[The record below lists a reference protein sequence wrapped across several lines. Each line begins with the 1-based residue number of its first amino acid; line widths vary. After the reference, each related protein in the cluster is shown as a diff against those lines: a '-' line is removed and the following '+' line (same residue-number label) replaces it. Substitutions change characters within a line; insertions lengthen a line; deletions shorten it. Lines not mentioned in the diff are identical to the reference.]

1 MAASRTHATC
11 AILVYQFAEP
21 GDRRPPR
28 RDGLAEEA
36 VGLGEMGTES
46 MLITDARVVV
56 TSPGRNY
63 VTLIIDTDEGIR
75 GIGDA
80 TLNGRELSVASY
92 LQDHVVP
99 LLIGREANRIE
110 DIWHYLY
117 KGAYWRRG
125 PVTMTAI
132 AAVDVALWDIK
143 GKKAGMP
150 VYELL
155 GGAARTG
162 VMVYGHASGATL
174 AELSTD
180 FRAHLDQ
187 GFKAIRIQSAIPG
200 LPKTYGVP
208 VSNDA
213 FYEPASGS
221 LPQEDSWET
230 TSYLD
235 FAPTMFAAM
244 REEFGFGVHM
254 LHDAHHR
261 LSPIEAGRLGASL
274 EPYRPFW
281 IEDPTPAEDQTAFR
295 LIRQHTTTPIAVG
308 EVFNSIWDC
317 QTLITERLIDYI
329 RTSVVHAGG
338 ITHLRRIFSLAELYG
353 VRTGSHGAGDLSPIT
368 MAAALHVDLTVPNFG
383 IQEYMGHKGPAA
395 DVFRWNYTFADG
407 LMHPGDAPGIGVE
420 FDEEAA
426 AAYPY
431 DRKYLPVN
439 RRLDGTVHDW

>member
-1 MAASRTHATC
+1 
-11 AILVYQFAEP
+11 
-21 GDRRPPR
+21 
-28 RDGLAEEA
+28 
-36 VGLGEMGTES
+36 

-63 VTLIIDTDEGIR
+63 VTLIIETDEGIR

-92 LQDHVVP
+92 LEDHVVP

-155 GGAARTG
+155 GGAARSG
-162 VMVYGHASGATL
+162 VMVYGHASGESL
-174 AELSTD
+174 AELSAD
-180 FRAHLDQ
+180 FRAHLDL
-187 GFKAIRIQSAIPG
+187 GYKAIRIQSAVPG
-200 LPKTYGVP
+200 LRKTYGIP
-208 VSNDA
+208 AAGDA
-213 FYEPASGS
+213 VYEPASGS

-235 FAPTMFAAM
+235 FAPRMFEAM
-244 REEFGFGVHM
+244 REEFGYGVHM

-261 LSPIEAGRLGASL
+261 LSPIEAGRLGAAL

-281 IEDPTPAEDQTAFR
+281 MEDPTPAEDQTSFR

-329 RTSVVHAGG
+329 RATVVHAGG

-383 IQEYMGHKGPAA
+383 IQEYMGHKDPAG
-395 DVFRWNYTFADG
+395 DVFRTNYTFTDG

-426 AAYPY
+426 AEFPY

>member
-1 MAASRTHATC
+1 
-11 AILVYQFAEP
+11 
-21 GDRRPPR
+21 
-28 RDGLAEEA
+28 
-36 VGLGEMGTES
+36 

-63 VTLIIDTDEGIR
+63 VTLIIETDEGIR

-80 TLNGRELSVASY
+80 TLNGRELAVESY
-92 LQDHVVP
+92 LRDHIVP

-143 GKKAGMP
+143 GKAAGMP

-155 GGAARTG
+155 GGAARNG
-162 VMVYGHASGATL
+162 VMVYGHASGSDL
-174 AELSTD
+174 AELADD
-180 FRAHLDQ
+180 FRAHLDL
-187 GFKAIRIQSAIPG
+187 GYKAIRVQAAIPG
-200 LPKTYGVP
+200 VKKTYGIP
-208 VSNDA
+208 A
-213 FYEPASGS
+213 AGTYYEPASGS

-235 FAPTMFAAM
+235 FAPRLFEFV
-244 REEFGFGVHM
+244 RDEFGFGVHVM
-254 LHDAHHR
+254 HDVHHR
-261 LSPIEAGRLGASL
+261 LSPIEAGRLGKAL

-281 IEDPTPAEDQTAFR
+281 IEDPTPAEDQSSFR

-317 QTLITERLIDYI
+317 QQLITERLIDYI
-329 RTSVVHAGG
+329 RTSVSHAGG

-353 VRTGSHGAGDLSPIT
+353 VRSGSHGAGDLSPIT
-368 MAAALHVDLTVPNFG
+368 MAAALHVDLTIPNFG
-383 IQEYMGHKGPAA
+383 VQEYMGHTSQTAE
-395 DVFRWNYTFADG
+395 VFRHNYTFADG
-407 LMHPGDAPGIGVE
+407 LMHPGTAPGLGVE

-426 AAYPY
+426 AAFPY
-431 DRKYLPVN
+431 DPKYLPVN

>member
-1 MAASRTHATC
+1 
-11 AILVYQFAEP
+11 
-21 GDRRPPR
+21 
-28 RDGLAEEA
+28 
-36 VGLGEMGTES
+36 

-56 TSPGRNY
+56 SSPGRNY

-80 TLNGRELSVASY
+80 TLNGRELAVESY
-92 LQDHVVP
+92 LRDHVVP

-143 GKKAGMP
+143 GKAAGMP

-162 VMVYGHASGATL
+162 VMVYGHASGSDLEEL
-174 AELSTD
+174 ADD
-180 FRAHLDQ
+180 FSAHLEL
-187 GFKAIRIQSAIPG
+187 GYKAIRVQASIPG
-200 LPKTYGVP
+200 VEKTYGIP
-208 VSNDA
+208 AQGSH
-213 FYEPASGS
+213 YEPASGS

-235 FAPTMFAAM
+235 FAPRLFDFV
-244 REEFGFGVHM
+244 RDRFGFGIHV
-254 LHDAHHR
+254 LHDVHHR
-261 LSPIEAGRLGASL
+261 LTPIEAGRLGASL

-281 IEDPTPAEDQTAFR
+281 MEDPTPAEDQTAFR

-329 RTSVVHAGG
+329 RTSVSHAGG

-353 VRTGSHGAGDLSPIT
+353 VRSGSHGAGDLSPIT
-368 MAAALHVDLTVPNFG
+368 MAAALHVDLTIPNFG
-383 IQEYMGHKGPAA
+383 VQEYMGHTPQTAE
-395 DVFRWNYTFADG
+395 VFHHEYTFDDG
-407 LMHPGDAPGIGVE
+407 LMHPGTAPGLGVE
-420 FDEEAA
+420 FDEAA
-426 AAYPY
+426 AARFPY
-431 DRKYLPVN
+431 NPKYLPVN